1 MRDLVYIEVD
11 SDYENLQKY
20 SVVCFLKASVI
31 LETKKN
37 LFVSICYVLF

>member
-11 SDYENLQKY
+11 SIYENLQKY

-31 LETKKN
+31 LERKN
-37 LFVSICYVLF
+37 LFVPVGYVLF

>member
-11 SDYENLQKY
+11 SIYENLQKY

-31 LETKKN
+31 LERKKN